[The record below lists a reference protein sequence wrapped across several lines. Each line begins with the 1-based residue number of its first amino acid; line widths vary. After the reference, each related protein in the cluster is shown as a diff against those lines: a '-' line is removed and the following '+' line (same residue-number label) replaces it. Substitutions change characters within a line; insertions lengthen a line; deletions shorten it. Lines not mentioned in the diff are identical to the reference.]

1 MSTLTDIE
9 LLTRLVS
16 FDTTSATAQPTL
28 PLGDM
33 VCNYLDVPGIGI
45 ERFDCGLDQEN
56 IYISTGP
63 NCERN
68 EGLLLSGHVDC
79 VPALEPEWRSDP
91 FELIVEDDRLIGRGA
106 CDMKGFVA
114 IALNRLREHAVNGHL
129 QEPLAVLLSCNEEIG
144 TVGAGQFVKQW
155 GDRPIPR
162 RVVVGEPTSL
172 TAIRGHKGHASF
184 TFAIGGRGGH
194 SGFPS
199 SGVNAIEEAI
209 PVLEGLRE
217 LRRQL
222 VEERAEWSDL
232 FPDVPHAVLS
242 IASME
247 AGSAINVIPEM
258 CTLRVGIRMLP
269 GQVVDDLYARIREC
283 VPGARMVDAS
293 DVLMAKEEDVL
304 FACTNCTPSF
314 GISADEPF
322 LAEVKNSSAASPD
335 IGANYG
341 TDAGRLLPLGCTPVV
356 CGPGDISVAHKPNEW
371 MPLDE
376 FRETPKLLDA
386 LIR

>member
-9 LLTRLVS
+9 LLSRLVS

-33 VCNYLDVPGIGI
+33 VCDYLDEPGIRI

-56 IYISTGP
+56 IFISAGP
-63 NCERN
+63 QCTDG

-91 FELIVEDDRLIGRGA
+91 FELILEEDRVVGRGA

-114 IALNRLREHAVNGHL
+114 IALNRLRDHALNGNIR
-129 QEPLAVLLSCNEEIG
+129 EPLAVLLSCNEEIG
-144 TVGAGQFVKQW
+144 TVGAGQFVEQW
-155 GDRPIPR
+155 GVRPIPR

-184 TFAIGGRGGH
+184 TMVIGGRGGH

-199 SGVNAIEEAI
+199 SGVNAIELAI
-209 PVLEGLRE
+209 PVLDGLRQ
-217 LRRQL
+217 LREHL
-222 VEERAEWSDL
+222 VGERSEWSRV

-242 IASME
+242 IASVE
-247 AGSAINVIPEM
+247 AGSAINVIPET
-258 CTLRVGIRMLP
+258 CSLRVGIRMLP
-269 GQVVDDLYARIREC
+269 GQAVDDLYPQICEF
-283 VPGARMVDAS
+283 VPGARMVDVSDLAS
-293 DVLMAKEEDVL
+293 AKEGDVL

-314 GISADEPF
+314 GISAEEPF
-322 LAEVKNSSAASPD
+322 LSEVRKIAASAPD
-335 IGANYG
+335 TGANYG
-341 TDAGRLLPLGCTPVV
+341 TDAGRLLPLGCAPVV
-356 CGPGDISVAHKPNEW
+356 FGPGDISVAHKPNEW

-376 FRETPKLLDA
+376 FRKTPKLIDA

>member
-9 LLTRLVS
+9 LLARLVS
-16 FDTTSATAQPTL
+16 FDTTSATVQPTL

-33 VCNYLDVPGIGI
+33 VCNYLDVPGVHI
-45 ERFDCGLDQEN
+45 ERFDCGSDQEN
-56 IYISTGP
+56 IYLSTGP
-63 NCERN
+63 TCNRH

-91 FELIVEDDRLIGRGA
+91 FELLVEDDRLIGRGA

-114 IALNRLREHAVNGHL
+114 IALNRLREHALNGKL
-129 QEPLAVLLSCNEEIG
+129 REPLAVLLSCNEEIG
-144 TVGAGQFVKQW
+144 TVGAGQFVEQW

-184 TFAIGGRGGH
+184 TFVVGGRGGH

-199 SGVNAIEEAI
+199 SGVNAIEEVI
-209 PVLEGLRE
+209 PVLEGLRR
-217 LRRQL
+217 LRLKL
-222 VEERAEWSDL
+222 VEERAEWSTL
-232 FPDVPHAVLS
+232 FPDVPHAVVS
-242 IASME
+242 IASLE
-247 AGSAINVIPEM
+247 AGTAINVIPET

-269 GQVVDDLYARIREC
+269 GQAVDDLYTRICEY
-283 VPGARMVDAS
+283 VPGARMVEGAK
-293 DVLMAKEEDVL
+293 VAKAKEGDVL

-314 GISADEPF
+314 GISVDEPF
-322 LAEVKNSSAASPD
+322 LTEVQRLAVDSPD
-335 IGANYG
+335 TGANYG
-341 TDAGRLLPLGCTPVV
+341 TDAGRLLPLGCAPVV

-371 MPLDE
+371 MPLEE
-376 FRETPKLLDA
+376 FRKTPKLLDA
-386 LIR
+386 LIC